1 MATRFGTIQITP
13 AGKYRGRY
21 RIKGRDY
28 YTPHTTKRSQA
39 EADLRIIQRQIKDGT
54 WKPPTAKR
62 KTITNT
68 TWTTTIEQWG
78 TQWLDACQKQGKSP
92 NTVRAYKSI
101 LAAHIGPHLG
111 NTPINALTAT
121 EIRHFHNKLKGT
133 LAPVT
138 VRNVMLVLSALLTA
152 AADEGIIEQNP
163 AKNIRGIYTKPS
175 SQPRAKAV
183 TANQLRRIIE
193 TADENLRAA
202 YALAGWGALR
212 YGEIAALQRQD
223 IDLKSGTVTISKS
236 VAREPGGSLSVKP
249 PKSAAGNRTITLPDE
264 AVETLTHHLA
274 NFTPPGKTAL
284 VFHRPSGNNG
294 FLTDR
299 VLRKHLH
306 EICNQLDLPALR
318 FHDLRHTGLTLYGQA
333 GATLADLMH
342 RAGHT
347 SADTVMIYQH
357 ANRER
362 DRDLTQRMGS

>member
-54 WKPPTAKR
+54 WKPPTVKR
-62 KTITNT
+62 KTATNITPT
-68 TWTTTIEQWG
+68 ATITQWG
-78 TQWLDACQKQGKSP
+78 AQWVDACKKQGRSP
-92 NTVRAYKSI
+92 NTVRSYKSI
-101 LAAHIGPHLG
+101 LAAHISPHLG
-111 NTPINALTAT
+111 DTPIKDLTAT
-121 EIRHFHNKLKGT
+121 EIRHFYNKLKGT

-138 VRNVMLVLSALLTA
+138 VRNVMLALSALLTA
-152 AADEGIIEQNP
+152 AADEGIVDQNP
-163 AKNIRGIYTKPS
+163 AKNIRGIYANPNPK
-175 SQPRAKAV
+175 PRAKAV
-183 TANQLRRIIE
+183 TASQLRRIIE
-193 TADENLRAA
+193 TADESLRAA

-223 IDLKSGTVTISKS
+223 IDLKNGTVTINKS
-236 VAREPGGSLSVKP
+236 VAREPGGALTVKP
-249 PKSAAGNRTITLPDE
+249 PKSAAGNRVITLPDE

-274 NFTPPGKTAL
+274 NFTPPGKEAL
-284 VFHRPSGNNG
+284 VFHRPSGNSG

-299 VLRKHLH
+299 VLRHHLH
-306 EICNQLDLPALR
+306 EICAQLGLPPLR

-357 ANRER
+357 ANRDR